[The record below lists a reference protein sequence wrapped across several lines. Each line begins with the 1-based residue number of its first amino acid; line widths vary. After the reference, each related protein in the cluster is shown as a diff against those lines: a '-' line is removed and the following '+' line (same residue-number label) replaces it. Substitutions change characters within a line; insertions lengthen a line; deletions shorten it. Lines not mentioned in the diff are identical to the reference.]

1 MGRKRKDKNYSE
13 LHVDVSTIAN
23 RAEQQLNAIKKNIE
37 SITLKSDP
45 SKYQKDLEWF
55 EQNVMSGLMT
65 WVQTID
71 PSLFLEFMSISGL
84 SAMRGEQIIVQKNFV
99 KETYSQSYERAL
111 TTSKQG
117 NFVISDFKNS
127 ATATTEQQITTYR
140 TFISKFRTELERP
153 SSAQSRITA
162 VFCIRSLDSEVLN
175 AVCDIQ
181 ELYNKYWGT
190 TPQNNSTPLPS
201 GFPKIIFLPVSP
213 ANFATYMHRKVLYVN
228 FDSWSSKSELCKD
241 IRKLSLLTNVHED
254 RIKNLPFPLTLLEQT
269 AAANY
274 LTNDVTTLVKR
285 SLIESSPG
293 LSSIEDVPDISSIAG
308 YERIKEWID
317 ETKAYMKSPK
327 YNDSKRPR
335 GIILVGPPGVGKST
349 FAKIISGCFNWPLVK
364 MDIDQ
369 LKAGIQGETEHNL
382 NVALQTLITMRY
394 GILWLDEIEKSLGGI
409 QSSNATDGGVLM
421 GIFSKILQFMESDD
435 HNIIV
440 VGTSNSYKDLP
451 APLLRAGRI
460 DIVGYADIPS
470 QTIRKGIIDIHL
482 KRTELSKLIPEGS
495 HQYKTLLTTTKDFTG
510 AEIEALMNK
519 IERLAVTKGLLTGS
533 QLSEVEGRILLDCVN
548 RARSFIKPVIE
559 TKKAEIEE
567 MRTWATGNAFLVDY
581 TEN

>member
-1 MGRKRKDKNYSE
+1 MNTSAKSTE
-13 LHVDVSTIAN
+13 HPEVDVDISIIAEK
-23 RAEQQLNAIKKNIE
+23 AVQK
-37 SITLKSDP
+37 LKSTNKKVEP
-45 SKYQKDLEWF
+45 VTIKSNPLKYEKDIEWF
-55 EQNVMSGLMT
+55 EQNIMSGLMT

-71 PSLFLEFMSISGL
+71 PSLFLEFMSISSL
-84 SAMRGEQIIVQKNFV
+84 SLLGEEEIIVQNSFV
-99 KETYSQSYERAL
+99 KESYAQSYERAFA
-111 TTSKQG
+111 TTKQG

-127 ATATTEQQITTYR
+127 ATNTIEQQITTYR
-140 TFISKFRTELERP
+140 MFISKFRNELEKP
-153 SSAQSRITA
+153 SSTKSRTTA
-162 VFCIRSLDSEVLN
+162 IFCIRFLDSEVLN
-175 AVCDIQ
+175 TVCDIQ

-190 TPQNNSTPLPS
+190 TSQGNHTPLPF

-213 ANFATYMHRKVLYVN
+213 LKFATYMHRKVLYVN
-228 FDSWSSKSELCKD
+228 FDSWSSKSEFCKD
-241 IRKLSLLTNVHED
+241 IRKLSLLTKGHEE

-269 AAANY
+269 AATNY
-274 LTNDVTTLVKR
+274 LTNDVTTLVKK

-308 YERIKEWID
+308 YERIKEWIE
-317 ETKAYMKSPK
+317 ETKVYMQSPK

-435 HNIIV
+435 HNIVV

-451 APLLRAGRI
+451 APLIRAGRI

-482 KRTELSKLIPEGS
+482 KRTELSNLIPEES
-495 HQYKTLLTTTKDFTG
+495 YQYKTLLTITKDFTG
-510 AEIEALMNK
+510 AEIEALLNK
-519 IERLAVTKGLLTGS
+519 VERLAINKNLSTDSK
-533 QLSEVEGRILLDCVN
+533 LSEIQGRMLLDCIN
-548 RARSFIKPVIE
+548 KARSFIKPVIE
-559 TKKAEIEE
+559 TKKTEIEE
-567 MRTWATGNAFLVDY
+567 MRTWAKANAFLVDY
-581 TEN
+581 TET